1 MVVQQSPEEQNDT
14 NALSRRRLTVHESHD
29 EEARAVQT
37 SGVGTVTCSIST
49 AQLSGFDLLQQDVE
63 RDQLYQ
69 KILLGSATTGATSL
83 SVGYVIWLVRGG
95 VLMSSV
101 LSSLPAWQMV
111 DPLPVLGDEEDDIE
125 TEVATKHDALAKNSS
140 DDDESLEQIVSR
152 SSIKGIDL

>member
-1 MVVQQSPEEQNDT
+1 
-14 NALSRRRLTVHESHD
+14 
-29 EEARAVQT
+29 
-37 SGVGTVTCSIST
+37 
-49 AQLSGFDLLQQDVE
+49 
-63 RDQLYQ
+63 
-69 KILLGSATTGATSL
+69 
-83 SVGYVIWLVRGG
+83 
-95 VLMSSV
+95 MSSV